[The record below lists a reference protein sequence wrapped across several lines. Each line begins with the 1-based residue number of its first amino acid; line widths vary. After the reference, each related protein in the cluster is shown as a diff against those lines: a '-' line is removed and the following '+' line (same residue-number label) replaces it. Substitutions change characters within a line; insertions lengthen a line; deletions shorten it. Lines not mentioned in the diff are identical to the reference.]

1 VKIEMSSNTEF
12 LESLSL
18 REGPK
23 SRLLKFLEN
32 KSNGAYSL
40 LQMKAK
46 FDNIEEALEARN
58 DALVAKDEARDEE
71 ISGLKETIRQLVGG
85 LFNQRTQEDVIDLH
99 LAEIYGTPRPTK
111 KIDAD
116 NMWPTTRQGDA
127 NEIKI
132 EELQA
137 KNAALEE
144 KGDANEKKIEELQA
158 KNAALEKKT
167 AALEEKMA
175 TTQQRLTDL
184 EKIINRI
191 LG

>member
-1 VKIEMSSNTEF
+1 MSSNTEF

-18 REGPK
+18 KEGPK
-23 SRLLKFLEN
+23 SRLLKWLEN
-32 KSNGAYSL
+32 KSNGTYSL
-40 LQMKAK
+40 LQMTSKL
-46 FDNIEEALEARN
+46 DNIEEALEARDN
-58 DALVAKDEARDEE
+58 ALVSKDEARDEE
-71 ISGLKETIRQLVGG
+71 ISSLKETIRQLVGG
-85 LFNQRTQEDVIDLH
+85 LYNQRTQGDVIDLH
-99 LAEIYGTPRPTK
+99 LAEIYGRPRPTK
-111 KIDAD
+111 KIDED
-116 NMWPTTRQGDA
+116 NIWPTTRQGDA

-132 EELQA
+132 EELQE

-158 KNAALEKKT
+158 KNATLEEKN